1 MDAPQYTPNELRIMS
16 LMAHG
21 VIREAIARRMGKGF
35 SQSTV
40 TRTARLA
47 ADKAGGG
54 TIVHGVAIMVA
65 QGLISVRYGG
75 QKDTA
80 QHTAEHWLITKMM
93 SCLDWQEFT
102 ELRAAYTGLTS
113 ATHAATREDHSRG

>member
-1 MDAPQYTPNELRIMS
+1 MDTSKYTPNELRIMS

-21 VIREAIARRMGKGF
+21 VIREEIARRMGKGF

-47 ADKAGGG
+47 ADKAGAG
-54 TIVHGVAIMVA
+54 TIVHGVAVLVA

-75 QKDTA
+75 QKGTA
-80 QHTAEHWLITKMM
+80 QETAEHWLITKMM
-93 SCLDWQEFT
+93 SCVDWQEFV
-102 ELRAAYTGLTS
+102 ELRTAYSVLTS
-113 ATHAATREDHSRG
+113 ATREDHFRG